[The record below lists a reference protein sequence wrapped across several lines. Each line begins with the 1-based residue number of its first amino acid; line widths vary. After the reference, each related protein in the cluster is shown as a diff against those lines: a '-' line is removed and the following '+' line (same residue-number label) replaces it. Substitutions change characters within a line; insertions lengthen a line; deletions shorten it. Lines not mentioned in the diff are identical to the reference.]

1 MNTHRVGIAG
11 ASGYPGGELLRY
23 LAGHASLEVVWA
35 TAHTNAGKTV
45 GEVFGSL
52 LGLVDLALTENDP
65 GQAPDLDLV
74 FLALP
79 HGQAAEMGK
88 HFVDRGV
95 KVVDFAADWRLHDA
109 GAYETWYGWTHPHPA
124 ELGRWIYGLTELHRE
139 EIAGA
144 DAVANPGCYP
154 TAALFPLAPA
164 LKAGAIE
171 PDGIVVD
178 AASGISGAGRK
189 VDAAYLFTE
198 LDASYVAYGVGK
210 HRHTPEIEQ
219 ELGAQVTFTPHLAPM
234 SRGILATCY
243 ARMTGDVEDVRSA
256 VEVAYKDEP
265 FVHVVTKQPAT
276 KHVAGTNHALIAV
289 DADTRTRT
297 AVLTCAIDNL
307 GKGAA
312 GQALQ
317 NANLMLGLDETL
329 GLTGLGVFP

>member
-1 MNTHRVGIAG
+1 VVG

-23 LAGHASLEVVWA
+23 LAGHPSLEVVWA
-35 TAHTNAGKTV
+35 TAHTNAGKPL
-45 GEVFGSL
+45 GEVFGN
-52 LGLVDLALTENDP
+52 LVGMGDLVLVPTDP
-65 GQAPDLDLV
+65 DGAPELDLV
-74 FLALP
+74 FLGLP
-79 HGQAAEMGK
+79 HGEAAEMGRR
-88 HFVDRGV
+88 FVERGV
-95 KVVDFAADWRLHDA
+95 KVVDLAADWRLHEA
-109 GAYETWYGWTHPHPA
+109 SAYDTWYGWAHPYPD
-124 ELGRWIYGLTELHRE
+124 ELARWIFGLTELHRD
-139 EIAGA
+139 EIGTA

-164 LKAGAIE
+164 LRAGAIE
-171 PDGIVVD
+171 PDGIVID

-189 VDAAYLFTE
+189 VDATYLFTE
-198 LDASYVAYGVGK
+198 LDASYSAYGVGK

-219 ELGAQVTFTPHLAPM
+219 ELGTVVTFTPHLAPM

-256 VEVAYKDEP
+256 IEAAYKDEP
-265 FVHVVTKQPAT
+265 FVHLVDRQPAT
-276 KHVAGTNHALIAV
+276 KQVSGTNHALVAV

-317 NANLMLGLDETL
+317 NANVMLGLDETA
-329 GLTGLGVFP
+329 GLEGLGVFP